1 MGKMRNV
8 SVHVLCYAVAALALA
23 ALGVPAGA
31 QTCNR
36 TITADVVALDQVFF
50 LNRRGAC
57 LPHGQIYALQRDVVD
72 STTGASCATTA
83 CTAGNVELRPDKRA
97 RPLVLR
103 MNVDDCLQVNFTNLI
118 NPIRANVQ
126 QCPDCIKFDAL
137 GNAVVANADEQ
148 PITRNAGVHVIG
160 MQLVGGIASDGSNVG
175 TNTSSLVAPGGTA
188 QYTFYAEREGQNLL
202 YSTGANT
209 GGEGNGGQL
218 AMGLFGSVNVEPKG
232 STWLRSQVT
241 AADIAA
247 ATVGTTPTGQPQ
259 LDYNAVVGG
268 LPVFNMLAAGNSIV
282 HTDLTA
288 IIVPGA
294 GSPAYPPNNF
304 TYPDRDQPFREFTI
318 IYHDEFGAV
327 QAFPQYADPVL
338 GHTLH
343 SVRDGFAHNYG
354 TGGIGSEIIAN
365 RLGLGP
371 EANCTGC
378 KYEEFF
384 LTSWVLG
391 DPAQIV
397 DVPANASD
405 PALGIVATEAF
416 YPDDPSNVYH
426 SYLQDHTKFR
436 ILHAGPK
443 EHHSHHLHAHQW
455 LFAPDSDESAYLDSQ
470 ALGPGNG
477 FTLEM
482 VYNGSGN
489 RNQTTGDS
497 IFHCHFYPHF
507 AQGMWS
513 LWRVH
518 DVFEDGSRLLPD
530 AEILAGTPSPAVVP
544 LPGLAMA
551 PLPGAAVTIDP
562 LTGQALIDGVSAFAY
577 TGTGNPG
584 YPYFIPGFAGSRPPH
599 PPLDTIDDGGLPR
612 HVLLP
617 GGATVAVQ
625 TRLDFTKE
633 ILEADSIAI
642 PETGAGV
649 ELAAMNFHG
658 TVRSVGSSAVDLTG
672 AVSAAGFKLNGLP
685 PAPGAP
691 FAEPCIDD
699 FGVPIGTP
707 RTYKAA
713 DIQLDVIFNKDG
725 WHFPQQRLIT
735 LWGDVQDTFDGIR
748 PPEPFFF
755 RANSGDCITYLM
767 TNLVPNIY
775 EMDDFQVR
783 TPTDVL
789 GQHIHLV
796 KFDVTSSDGS
806 ANGWNY
812 EDGTF
817 SPDEVRERIHAIN
830 ARGGLPGVGL
840 LTAEP
845 HPYFGAGPPS
855 PLSPAGAFLGAQTTA
870 QKWYADPVQNNAG
883 EDRTLRTVFTHDHY
897 GPSTHQQAGL
907 YAGLVVEPRDS
918 TWRDPETGVILGGRF
933 DGGPTSWR
941 ADILT
946 VDPADSYRE
955 FMLEYADFQLA
966 YETGSQGGLIEGT
979 GPTFANLWAC
989 EGLGVPCPGQQP
1001 GNGAGFGVAGKGL
1014 DNRALSINPPA
1025 KDEVFPDLLIKA
1037 PLCPGGVTPPCPEA
1051 ISADDV
1057 GTFVVNYRNEPFALR
1072 VRDPAT
1078 NNQAAGP
1085 AGDLSLA
1092 MSSWVDRA
1100 DPALNAVP
1108 DAWPYEPTA
1117 AGIPSPVAGAQKGD
1131 PFTPL
1136 LRAYDND
1143 NVQIRTL
1150 VGATEEVH
1158 NFAMHGFKWLFE
1170 PSWQDSGW
1178 RAGQM
1183 AGISEHFEFIS
1194 PVTPAKGARGP
1205 FSDYLYMAGAATDD
1219 LWNGNWGI
1227 LRSHRNSQSDLL
1239 PLPNNPSGGPS
1250 IGNPGDFNGVCP
1262 KTAPVRFYGVT
1273 AIPAADIPGGKLVYN
1288 SRAGGGGGFSGP
1300 LNDPTAILY
1309 VHDSDLD
1316 NQGKLL
1322 STAPVE
1328 PLVLRANAGDCIEV
1342 ILHNNMPA
1350 TAADADGFNTMPMI
1364 VEGFNTNDVRTSAK
1378 VGLHA
1383 QLVALDVTRDDGAAV
1398 GFNNVN
1404 DNVTPPQGNQK
1415 DRYSWY
1421 AGDLRID
1428 PATGDLVATPIE
1440 FGAIN
1445 LTSSDRIE
1453 HASKGA
1459 VGTLIIEPQGS
1470 TWVEDA
1476 GTRAAAT
1483 VTLADGSS
1491 FREFVVLFQTDVNLQ
1506 DGLGNPIP
1514 NTFDAEDPEDSGQKA
1529 INYRTEPPWY
1539 RMGFAPDADSGVT
1552 RNIDFTD
1559 LLTNALVGGDP
1570 ETPVFTATAGDQVRF
1585 RVVEPGGHARNS
1597 VFQVHGHVWQ
1607 IEPYDTDPSLI
1618 TNPLAVGSTSIG
1630 DNPLSMWEGSRM
1642 GHGPMNHFDAVL
1654 ENGAGGK
1661 FRVMGDYLY
1670 RDQSSFHFAGGIWGI
1685 LRVNPLVLPPP
1696 PSPDPCVYYYST
1708 SDAAADKRTICVYE
1722 EPLP

>member
-1 MGKMRNV
+1 MCSRPRNRLPAY
-8 SVHVLCYAVAALALA
+8 VLCFAVAAVTLA
-23 ALGVPAGA
+23 AIPGTAGA
-31 QTCNR
+31 QTCAR
-36 TITADVVALDQVFF
+36 TVTADVVALDQVFF

-57 LPHGQIYALQRDVVD
+57 MPHGQIYALERDVVD
-72 STTGASCATTA
+72 STTGISCATA
-83 CTAGNVELRPDKRA
+83 GCTAGNVELRPGKRP

-118 NPIRANVQ
+118 NPNRAAVQ
-126 QCPDCIKFDAL
+126 QCPDCVDPVTGL
-137 GNAVVANADEQ
+137 PANADEQ
-148 PITRNAGVHVIG
+148 PITRHAGVHVIG
-160 MQLVGGIASDGSNVG
+160 LQLVGGIASDGSNVG
-175 TNTSSLVAPGGTA
+175 NNTSSLVATGGTA

-218 AMGLFGSVNVEPKG
+218 AMGLFGAVNVEPKG

-247 ATVGTTPTGQPQ
+247 ATVGTTPTGQPK
-259 LDYNAVVGG
+259 LDYNAVAGG
-268 LPVFNMLAAGNSIV
+268 LPVFNMLDGNNIV
-282 HTDLTA
+282 HSDLTA

-304 TYPDRDQPFREFTI
+304 TYPNRDQPFREFTI
-318 IYHDEFGAV
+318 MYHDEFGAV
-327 QAFPQYADPVL
+327 QAFPQYDDPVL
-338 GHTLH
+338 SHTLH
-343 SVRDGFAHNYG
+343 SVRDGFAFNYG
-354 TGGIGSEIIAN
+354 TGGIGSEILAN
-365 RLGLGP
+365 RLGVGP

-391 DPAQIV
+391 DPAMVV

-405 PALGIVATEAF
+405 PAMGVVATEAF

-426 SYLQDHTKFR
+426 GYLRDHTKFR

-443 EHHSHHLHAHQW
+443 EHHIHHLHAHQW

-470 ALGPGNG
+470 ALGPGAG

-489 RNQTTGDS
+489 RNQTVGDS

-507 AQGMWS
+507 AQGMWA

-544 LPGLAMA
+544 MPGLAMA
-551 PLPGAAVTIDP
+551 PMPGAVVTIDP
-562 LTGQALIDGVSAFAY
+562 TDGQILIDGVSAFAY
-577 TGTGNPG
+577 AGTGNPG
-584 YPYFIPGFAGSRPPH
+584 YPYFIPGIAGSRPPH

-612 HVLLP
+612 HVLET
-617 GGATVAVQ
+617 GGTTVSVQ

-633 ILEADSIAI
+633 LLVTDAVAV

-649 ELAAMNFHG
+649 ELAAMAAHSQRLNA
-658 TVRSVGSSAVDLTG
+658 SSKPDGSPAQ
-672 AVSAAGFKLNGLP
+672 FIYNGLP

-699 FGVPIGTP
+699 AGNPTGTP

-713 DIQLDVIFNKDG
+713 DIQLDVIFNKAG
-725 WHFPQQRLIT
+725 WHYPQQRLIT

-748 PPEPFFF
+748 PPEPLFF
-755 RANSGDCITYLM
+755 RANSGDCITYQL
-767 TNLVPNIY
+767 TNLVPNVY

-783 TPTDVL
+783 TPTDIL

-812 EDGTF
+812 EDGSF
-817 SPDEVRERIHAIN
+817 SPDETRERIHAIN
-830 ARGGLPGVGL
+830 AAGGLPGVGL
-840 LTAEP
+840 LTAQP
-845 HPYFGAGPPS
+845 HPFFGAGPPS
-855 PLSPAGAFLGAQTTA
+855 PQSPGGAFLGAQTTV

-883 EDRTLRTVFTHDHY
+883 DDRTLRTVFTHDHF

-907 YAGLVVEPRDS
+907 YAGLVVEPAGS
-918 TWRDPETGVILGGRF
+918 VWRDPENGTILGGRF

-946 VDPADSYRE
+946 ADVADSYRE
-955 FMLEYADFQLA
+955 FMLEYADFALA
-966 YETGSQGGLIEGT
+966 YETGSQAGLTEGT
-979 GPTFANLWAC
+979 GPTFPNEWAC
-989 EGLGVPCPGQQP
+989 EGLAPGMPCAGQQP
-1001 GNGAGFGVAGKGL
+1001 GNGAGFGVAGQGL

-1037 PLCPGGVTPPCPEA
+1037 PLCPGGVAPPCPEA

-1078 NNQAAGP
+1078 NNQAAGD

-1092 MSSWVDRA
+1092 MSSTVTRA
-1100 DPALNAVP
+1100 DPALNTAP
-1108 DAWPYEPTA
+1108 NAWPYEPTA
-1117 AGIPSPVAGAQKGD
+1117 AGVPSPVAGAQTGD

-1136 LRAYDND
+1136 MRVYDND

-1150 VGATEEVH
+1150 VGATEEGH

-1219 LWNGNWGI
+1219 MWNGNWGI
-1227 LRSHRNSQSDLL
+1227 LRSHRNNQADLL
-1239 PLPNNPSGGPS
+1239 PLPNNPAGGPA

-1262 KTAPVRFYGVT
+1262 KSAPVRLWEIT
-1273 AIPAADIPGGKLVYN
+1273 AITAAEVPGGTVVYN
-1288 SRAGGGGGFSGP
+1288 SRAGGGGGFNGP

-1309 VHDSDLD
+1309 VRDSDLD
-1316 NQGKLL
+1316 AQGNLVG
-1322 STAPVE
+1322 PVE
-1328 PLVLRANAGDCIEV
+1328 PLILRANAGDCIEV
-1342 ILHNNMPA
+1342 LLHNNLPTVA
-1350 TAADADGFNTMPMI
+1350 PDLDGWNTMPMI
-1364 VEGFNTNDVRTSAK
+1364 VEGFNVNDTRPSAK
-1378 VGLHA
+1378 VGIHA

-1404 DNVTPPQGNQK
+1404 DNITPPQGNVK

-1428 PATGDLVATPIE
+1428 PATGDLVATPVE
-1440 FGAIN
+1440 FGAVN

-1453 HASKGA
+1453 HSSKGA
-1459 VGTLIIEPQGS
+1459 VGALIIEPEGA

-1476 GTRAAAT
+1476 GTHAAAT
-1483 VTLADGSS
+1483 VTLAGGSS
-1491 FREFVVLFQTDVNLQ
+1491 YREFVVLFQTDINLR
-1506 DGLGNPIP
+1506 DGANQPIP

-1529 INYRTEPPWY
+1529 INYRTEPPWF
-1539 RMGFAPDADSGVT
+1539 RKGFAPDAVNTVT
-1552 RNIDFTD
+1552 RNVDFTD

-1570 ETPVFTATAGDQVRF
+1570 ETPVFTAAPGDQVRF
-1585 RVVEPGGHARNS
+1585 RVLQPGGHARNS

-1607 IEPYDTDPSLI
+1607 IEPYETDASLV
-1618 TNPLAVGSTSIG
+1618 TNPLGIGSTSIG
-1630 DNPLSMWEGSRM
+1630 DNALSMWEGSRM

-1661 FRVMGDYLY
+1661 FQVTGDFLY

-1685 LRVNPLVLPPP
+1685 LRVDAAAPPP
-1696 PSPDPCVYYYST
+1696 PPPPPPPDPCLKTTGTDGLEKMSI
-1708 SDAAADKRTICVYE
+1708 ICDPT
-1722 EPLP
+1722 PLPY